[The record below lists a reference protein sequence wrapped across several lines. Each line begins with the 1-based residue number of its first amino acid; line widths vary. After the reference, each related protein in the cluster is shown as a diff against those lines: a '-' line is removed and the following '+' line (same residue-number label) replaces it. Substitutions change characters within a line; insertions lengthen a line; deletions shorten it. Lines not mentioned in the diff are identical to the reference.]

1 MIKCISKYMSNCIF
15 YYIVIILIII
25 FLFLVSKSLKIEGLE
40 TDNVTV
46 VSGYWKVK
54 NKYNEET
61 YKNWFKNSLN
71 INQKYIFF
79 CDNKEKDFIKEFR
92 KYETEYIDYP
102 LDNFYSKQFAK
113 DEWVHPMH
121 SPSKEL
127 AMIWNEK
134 IHLIKLAKDRDP
146 NPTEYYIWIDAGI
159 PPYRDKS
166 PPPVR
171 LNINKELPKNKL
183 YYSWVEDII
192 AGGVLIIHRDIID
205 DFHDKYYDML
215 QKCNDGWECGME
227 QKILARMLHAYPDLF
242 YKLSEGYGQNL
253 IELYNYIG

>member
-1 MIKCISKYMSNCIF
+1 MSKYKCIF
-15 YYIVIILIII
+15 YYIVIVLIII
-25 FLFLVSKSLKIEGLE
+25 VLFLIIKTLKREFEGFE
-40 TDNVTV
+40 NDNVTV

-79 CDNKEKDFIKEFR
+79 CDNKDKEFIKEFR

-113 DEWVHPMH
+113 DEWVHPIH
-121 SPSKEL
+121 SPSKEI
-127 AMIWNEK
+127 AIIWNEK

-159 PPYRDKS
+159 PPYRDKC
-166 PPPVR
+166 PPSIR
-171 LNINKELPKNKL
+171 
-183 YYSWVEDII
+183 
-192 AGGVLIIHRDIID
+192 
-205 DFHDKYYDML
+205 
-215 QKCNDGWECGME
+215 
-227 QKILARMLHAYPDLF
+227 
-242 YKLSEGYGQNL
+242 
-253 IELYNYIG
+253 